1 MKRIFVKYP
10 HYILCTIAASLILS
24 GLLLMVGEG
33 STNETFCPD
42 IFSARRIALAP
53 VLCFLGYVLMGI
65 GITFYGKS
73 VAGMCL
79 KGKSAIK

>member
-10 HYILCTIAASLILS
+10 HYMLCTIAASLILS

-42 IFSARRIALAP
+42 IFSARRIRIAPLLCLAGYL
-53 VLCFLGYVLMGI
+53 VLIPTIMFGHRGR
-65 GITFYGKS
+65 
-73 VAGMCL
+73 
-79 KGKSAIK
+79 